1 MLDGVGI
8 SKVRMKENTITNR
21 RQGVIPTSHDDTLE
35 LSYFFAIVLFYVCFF
50 DFFFE
55 FLWFGRVGWF
65 QGRGAAWD

>member
-1 MLDGVGI
+1 VLDGVGI

-50 DFFFE
+50 E
-55 FLWFGRVGWF
+55 FVF
-65 QGRGAAWD
+65 